1 MMIFVDFCAKIVKNM
16 YGIVSECDLCALLPV
31 LHAAEN

>member
-1 MMIFVDFCAKIVKNM
+1 MMIFVDFCAKIVKNISRM
-16 YGIVSECDLCALLPV
+16 VSECDLCASLPA

>member
-16 YGIVSECDLCALLPV
+16 YCMVSECDLCASLPA